1 MIDLGSPTCNYAP
14 QMYAQGTKERF
25 NRKTTLGRI
34 FRECPRHW
42 ADMGAGYVLDHSKN
56 CHAILGVILSA
67 SCNEQVNYLCAIY
80 EEMFADDD
88 FRTACYAI
96 VQRQQL
102 LKFIDWKSDEHR
114 ERVVL
119 VYLGV
124 REARRSWIKDHQ

>member
-1 MIDLGSPTCNYAP
+1 MKGIGVT
-14 QMYAQGTKERF
+14 YAQGSTYRF
-25 NRKTTLGRI
+25 TRQTTLGKI
-34 FRECPRHW
+34 FGDCPRHW
-42 ADMGAGYVLDHSKN
+42 ADYAAGDVAGRSKK
-56 CHAILGVILSA
+56 CHALLSVILSA
-67 SCNEQVNYLCAIY
+67 NCIEQVNYLCAIY

-96 VQRQQL
+96 AQKQQL
-102 LKFIDWKSDEHR
+102 LNFIDWENVEHR